1 MSFLTRL
8 QNFLFVPWLLGA
20 FSLFAFCVAVPVEAF
35 AEATSAAVARP
46 FFIVRAEPGTQV
58 FRLLG
63 EEKVP
68 VGVVG
73 KDGVLDSVAI
83 PAGTHVFIFEHENA
97 QAPCRVENVR
107 LRGGEVTKLVPELK
121 MRTGELL
128 VSCLPADVALFVDG
142 ELKGQGSLMMGG
154 LPIGQEVTVEARSS
168 VYGVQTRRVK
178 IRAGDMVKV
187 NFDLRGNIP
196 AQKPDGKI
204 VLPDVPL
211 VLALQAGAV
220 VKVDG
225 VISKLTD
232 GALTE
237 LPVGPRVVEILLP
250 LKERMITVWR
260 GAFAARSA
268 IMPGSDLPAVA
279 TDIPEQTGPEAAP
292 EADNKNAPAATPA
305 EPAKITGKVAMAL
318 SNTRFQIA
326 FNNTQFLKSGAKCRL
341 VVASDLEPLL
351 VRLATVTG
359 SGALAILEKSPE
371 GYVLKEGT
379 AFVLEP
385 TE

>member
-8 QNFLFVPWLLGA
+8 QNFLFIPWLLGA
-20 FSLFAFCVAVPVEAF
+20 FSLFALCVATPVEAF
-35 AEATSAAVARP
+35 AEADSAAVSRP

-63 EEKVP
+63 EEKIP

-97 QAPCRVENVR
+97 QAPCRVDNVK

-178 IRAGDMVKV
+178 IRAGEMVKV

-211 VLALQAGAV
+211 VLALQPGAV

-237 LPVGPRVVEILLP
+237 LPVGSRVVEILLP

-279 TDIPEQTGPEAAP
+279 TDAPEQASPEAAP
-292 EADNKNAPAATPA
+292 AAEAKTAPAAAPA
-305 EPAKITGKVAMAL
+305 EPAKITGKVAMVL
-318 SNTRFQIA
+318 SKTRFQIA
-326 FNNTQFLKSGAKCRL
+326 FNKTQSLKSGAKCRL
-341 VVASDLEPLL
+341 VVASDIEPLL
-351 VRLATVTG
+351 VRLATVTA
-359 SGALAILEKSPE
+359 SGALATLEKSPE